1 MENTVTKKTAIAPVN
16 SERRNLAA
24 ITSFGR
30 SPSNLAAFADLVG
43 EDARAF
49 IGSALMAV
57 RFSPNLVDCDPES
70 IFSSALRAAAVRLS
84 CDPSLGH
91 AYLVP
96 FRDNKTGTKKAQ
108 LIIGYK
114 GIYQLALRSRQ
125 YELINVSTI
134 YEGQEVIVDYLTGEV
149 RVLGRGRNRS
159 AAVRI
164 GQLAFFRMI
173 DGYSKALY
181 MTKEEIHDHA
191 RRYSR
196 GYEKRDGVWQ
206 TNAEAMEKKT
216 VLRLLLTRWGYLD
229 PAAARL
235 IESDEAPNEDQ
246 PVGSMTAAELAEFGV
261 KVIDADDP
269 YTGAAFSAGLPSNR
283 QFDAAQVSPMGQAP
297 QAPQAG
303 QAGQAGQATQ
313 AEGAADSEAPTNE
326 TAKPETIGKKEAKM
340 TQGWGI
346 EEENAYLAGFYT
358 RAELKMTIEE
368 ARAVKAG
375 DEVPYGEKSIRA
387 LAEYLPNL
395 DKAIRSATDE
405 ETAFALEVRR
415 SAILTIFAHERDERG
430 LGLKA
435 SQFF

>member
-49 IGSALMAV
+49 IGSALTAV

-96 FRDNKTGTKKAQ
+96 FRDNKTGAKKAQ

-134 YEGQEVIVDYLTGEV
+134 YEGQEVVEDYLTGEV

-235 IESDEAPNEDQ
+235 IESDEAPDEDQ

-269 YTGAAFSAGLPSNR
+269 YT
-283 QFDAAQVSPMGQAP
+283 DAAQVSPMGQAP
-297 QAPQAG
+297 QA
-303 QAGQAGQATQ
+303 GQAGQATQ
-313 AEGAADSEAPTNE
+313 AESAADSEAPTNG
-326 TAKPETIGKKEAKM
+326 TAKTETIGKKEAKM

-430 LGLKA
+430 LWLKS

>member
-1 MENTVTKKTAIAPVN
+1 MESTVTKKAAITPVN

-24 ITSFGR
+24 INSFGR

-49 IGSALMAV
+49 IGSALTAV

-70 IFSSALRAAAVRLS
+70 IFSSALRAASVRLS

-96 FRDNKTGTKKAQ
+96 FRDNKTGAKKAQ

-134 YEGQEVIVDYLTGEV
+134 YEGQEVIEDCLTGEV
-149 RVLGRGRNRS
+149 RVLGRARIRS
-159 AAVRI
+159 AATRI

-269 YTGAAFSAGLPSNR
+269 YTGAAAADELPYPEGTSSARHS
-283 QFDAAQVSPMGQAP
+283 DAAQS
-297 QAPQAG
+297 
-303 QAGQAGQATQ
+303 
-313 AEGAADSEAPTNE
+313 EGAADSEAPTNE
-326 TAKPETIGKKEAKM
+326 TAKTETIGKKEAKM

>member
-1 MENTVTKKTAIAPVN
+1 MESTVTKKTAITPVN

-24 ITSFGR
+24 INSFGR

-49 IGSALMAV
+49 IGSALTAV

-70 IFSSALRAAAVRLS
+70 IFSSALRAASVRLS

-96 FRDNKTGTKKAQ
+96 FRDNKAGTKKAQ

-134 YEGQEVIVDYLTGEV
+134 YEGQEVVEDCLTGEV
-149 RVLGRGRNRS
+149 RVLGRARIRS
-159 AAVRI
+159 AATRI
-164 GQLAFFRMI
+164 GQLAFFRMV

-216 VLRLLLTRWGYLD
+216 VLRLLLIRWGYLD

-235 IESDEAPNEDQ
+235 IESDEAPEEGQ
-246 PVGSMTAAELAEFGV
+246 PVGSMTAAELAEIDV
-261 KVIDADDP
+261 DVIDVKEADC
-269 YTGAAFSAGLPSNR
+269 
-283 QFDAAQVSPMGQAP
+283 
-297 QAPQAG
+297 
-303 QAGQAGQATQ
+303 
-313 AEGAADSEAPTNE
+313 E
-326 TAKPETIGKKEAKM
+326 TAKTEPQEKKDAKM

-375 DEVPYGEKSIRA
+375 DEVPYGEKPIEA

-430 LGLKA
+430 LWLKS